1 MLKLS
6 VCIDVSDLELAT
18 DFYCGALGCSLLKT
32 QPSHNTLSAAGTTL
46 HLSNKQAGSPATPT
60 GATRT
65 YKRHWTPVHLDF
77 DVDDVDAV
85 AEKVKQLGG
94 SVESIK
100 RGDWGAAAFCADP
113 FGHGFCLIELESSVA
128 G

>member
-1 MLKLS
+1 M
-6 VCIDVSDLELAT
+6 
-18 DFYCGALGCSLLKT
+18 
-32 QPSHNTLSAAGTTL
+32 PTTL
-46 HLSNKQAGSPATPT
+46 RLLSSGLMRLRFSLWATGGLLFALASASYFV
-60 GATRT
+60 GAT
-65 YKRHWTPVHLDF
+65 YGAGAPVPPP
-77 DVDDVDAV
+77 VRSDAV